1 MWSESVSVG
10 LRVNLFA
17 LSAISNFHCIEFE
30 CLKLLYRVECAYGD
44 SKELIGSYIFPIFK
58 PFVLKII
65 PSFWIA
71 AHNSFKT
78 IANGRFTSKWLFRV
92 VFFSLPQAVV
102 GKRGKSN
109 FPKCNTPVCNT
120 CIWCP
125 MARKSHCF
133 CKGSAFLQ
141 EYAENHKV
149 RQLIAYWFLLCR
161 YLCGVEYLHCDLHE
175 RTIDENAIGECTW
188 VFL

>member
-1 MWSESVSVG
+1 MNLRNHISIRKNTRKIKNSETEFISGVLWSESVSVG

-30 CLKLLYRVECAYGD
+30 CLKLLYRVQCAYGD
-44 SKELIGSYIFPIFK
+44 SKELVGSYIFPIFK

-78 IANGRFTSKWLFRV
+78 IANGRYTSKWLFRV

-109 FPKCNTPVCNT
+109 FPKCNTPVCST
-120 CIWCP
+120 CIWWP

-133 CKGSAFLQ
+133 CKESAFFTR
-141 EYAENHKV
+141 V
-149 RQLIAYWFLLCR
+149 CR
-161 YLCGVEYLHCDLHE
+161 KPQG
-175 RTIDENAIGECTW
+175 
-188 VFL
+188 

>member
-1 MWSESVSVG
+1 MSNAPTVIQKNWSEV
-10 LRVNLFA
+10 
-17 LSAISNFHCIEFE
+17 
-30 CLKLLYRVECAYGD
+30 
-44 SKELIGSYIFPIFK
+44 
-58 PFVLKII
+58 II
-65 PSFWIA
+65 PSL
-71 AHNSFKT
+71 NRLYSKSFLAFGLRR
-78 IANGRFTSKWLFRV
+78 IILSKPLQMV
-92 VFFSLPQAVV
+92 VTLQSDCFGWFFFSLPQAVV

-109 FPKCNTPVCNT
+109 FPKCNTPVCST